1 MVTMDDTDCTSVTPW
16 IEDSTATS
24 ITYTNYY
31 DKWEYE
37 PDYIAEE
44 IEAVRSG
51 WCNPRKVNLPVVH
64 IVPRIPIQI
73 RNQLPYKMRDG

>member
-1 MVTMDDTDCTSVTPW
+1 MDDTNCTSVTPW
-16 IEDSTATS
+16 MEDSTATI

-51 WCNPRKVNLPVVH
+51 WHNPRKINLPVVH

-73 RNQLPYKMRDG
+73 RNQLSYKMRDG